1 MLFRDEF
8 RGRLALVE
16 LPEART
22 YPPLLRRTLLIVL
35 GLMIAFIIG
44 LPIASSAAVA
54 AGLLLISRV
63 RPAKLLAIDWELL
76 AFFAG
81 LFVVTGAIET
91 TGLSEQL
98 FDAVG
103 SVVRAGI
110 PQFSLVTA
118 GLSNIV
124 SNVPA
129 VLLLRPEV
137 ASMPNPLQAW
147 LTLAMASTLAGN
159 LTLLGSAANLIVAQ
173 IAAARDVEI
182 GFMAYLRAG
191 VPITILTL
199 LIGIGWMLL
208 IAPA

>member
-8 RGRLALVE
+8 RGRLALVD

-182 GFMAYLRAG
+182 SFMAYLRAG